1 MSTATAP
8 ENEVVVEVPYRPRP
22 LQREVGVIAR
32 AKRFVVLVCHRR
44 FGKTVLGVNLNQQT
58 SLTCERERP
67 RSIFVGP
74 TYTQAKSTAWDYMQH
89 YARCVPG
96 QVANQSE
103 LRIDFPNA
111 GRTRIF
117 GADKPDSLRG
127 LYADRATLDEFGLHP
142 AKTFTE
148 VVGPMLV
155 DRGGSLLVLGTPNG
169 KNQFYDIAQHAIKRM
184 KAGDPEWHYAEYKA
198 SDTGLLDAEY
208 LAQAR
213 LLMTEDEYQQE
224 FECSFTASVKG
235 AIYAKELAAL
245 HAGGRVRSVPAD
257 PAMPVQTAW
266 DLGVGDSTAIWL
278 FQVSPGGEIR
288 LVNYYEGSGEGMPHY
303 VGKLNELRQQHGY
316 VYSTHW
322 APHDIMVR
330 EFADGRSRFETA
342 KAHGFT
348 FTVVPKVGLEDGINA
363 VRMVLPRCY
372 FDESDAVAKGLE
384 ALGNYRR
391 DYNQRLNEFKA
402 VPVHD
407 WAEHGSSAF
416 RYLAVGLKTPKAK
429 TPTRRGQVGPQNWSW
444 T

>member
-1 MSTATAP
+1 MPAVAP
-8 ENEVVVEVPYRPRP
+8 EVRVEVPYRPRP
-22 LQREVGVIAR
+22 LQREVGMIAR
-32 AKRFVVLVCHRR
+32 RCRFVVLVCHRR

-58 SLTCERERP
+58 ALTCTRERP

-74 TYTQAKSTAWDYMQH
+74 TYTQAKATAWDYMQH
-89 YARCVPG
+89 YAKCVPG
-96 QVANQSE
+96 QVTNQSE
-103 LRIDFPNA
+103 LRIDFPRDGH

-169 KNQFYDIAQHAIKRM
+169 KNQFYDIAQHAIKQM

-198 SDTGLLDAEY
+198 SDTGLLDEQY

-213 LLMTEDEYQQE
+213 LLMTEDEYEQE

-235 AIYAKELAAL
+235 AIYAKELAAV
-245 HAGGRVRSVPAD
+245 HATGRVRAVPAD
-257 PAMPVQTAW
+257 PALPVQTAW
-266 DLGVGDSTAIWL
+266 DLGVGDATAIWL
-278 FQVSPGGEIR
+278 FQVSPGGEVRI
-288 LVNYYEGSGEGMPHY
+288 VNYFEDSGEGMPHY
-303 VGKLNELRQQHGY
+303 VGKLNELRQAHGY
-316 VYSTHW
+316 VYGTHW

-342 KAHGFT
+342 KAHGFL
-348 FTVVPKVGLEDGINA
+348 FTVAPKVGLEDGINA
-363 VRMVLPRCY
+363 ARMLLPRCY
-372 FDESDAVAKGLE
+372 FDEGDAVGKGLE

-407 WAEHGSSAF
+407 WAEHGASAF
-416 RYLAVGLKTPKAK
+416 RYLAVSLKTPKVARSAPRVV
-429 TPTRRGQVGPQNWSW
+429 TPQNWTW